1 MLPGTAFTQK
11 NVGNFATS
19 SVEGPEKT
27 LRCRWGNSNP
37 RIQYV
42 RNYLAHTRISCGK
55 FLRFSTKSEKQNVS
69 VLYSNMVYLCRYRKF
84 TVFYPSGQILPHLF
98 IFFRLFYCLGTSSK
112 KLLISCWSRAMRT
125 LYRLICVSYPRF
137 SILISM
143 VTLFELSYVSP
154 MMFSERVSFK
164 GVVVM

>member
-1 MLPGTAFTQK
+1 MPLLPGTAFTQK

-27 LRCRWGNSNP
+27 LRCRWGNSNT

-55 FLRFSTKSEKQNVS
+55 FLRFSTKSEKQNVY

-98 IFFRLFYCLGTSSK
+98 SAF
-112 KLLISCWSRAMRT
+112 LLPWHELKEAADFLLVEGHAHVISLDLRF
-125 LYRLICVSYPRF
+125 VS
-137 SILISM
+137 
-143 VTLFELSYVSP
+143 TLFD
-154 MMFSERVSFK
+154 FDFD
-164 GVVVM
+164 GDVV